1 MLAFEWFRK
10 NYYWSSNLMFAQ
22 AILSATL
29 LVSLLSTFVP
39 KSANAGSFQISE
51 ILSSSEKTVIKG
63 KVGIFCVD
71 INQNP
76 GFLVFRNYEARNVR
90 TKELTTG
97 TDFLCRAKKPNETID
112 WKTLTELQRRYSHP
126 SN

>member
-1 MLAFEWFRK
+1 
-10 NYYWSSNLMFAQ
+10 MFAQ

-51 ILSSSEKTVIKG
+51 IISSIEMRVIKD
-63 KVGIFCVD
+63 KAEIPCVD
-71 INQNP
+71 INKNP
-76 GFLVFRNYEARNVR
+76 GSLIFRNYVAKDQK

-97 TDFLCRAKKPNETID
+97 IDFWCRAKKKPKKTID
-112 WKTLTELQRRYSHP
+112 WKTLTELQRRYSYP